1 MQSIAVLLLEMT
13 YQKKDKGSTQPHITV
28 AIKKMVRWLQAM
40 SENDPVAAKACAV
53 FQRILQ
59 GMAPI
64 LQAQANE
71 ILDRPVV
78 QPSQPNSQDYLHQRP
93 PPTLGTQS
101 SNPVLQHDFFDNT
114 GESSQAV
121 DPQYYQNQVNSD
133 MPNYTYDPT
142 MFPPGPAYPA
152 RAPFGNPFFTD
163 FDQNAPLA
171 DLDLQNVWAPLP
183 DGTAGFLQNWMDI
196 DPEQPPEQSEGGQ
209 GGGNTGA

>member
-28 AIKKMVRWLQAM
+28 AIKKMVRWLRAM

-64 LQAQANE
+64 LQAQAND
-71 ILDRPVV
+71 ILDRPTVPLTKPDT
-78 QPSQPNSQDYLHQRP
+78 QSYLDQQP
-93 PPTLGTQS
+93 PPAFDS
-101 SNPVLQHDFFDNT
+101 EPSNPAPLPDFFDNT
-114 GESSQAV
+114 GELSQAA
-121 DPQYYQNQVNSD
+121 DPQYFQHQVND
-133 MPNYTYDPT
+133 DIPDYTYDRN
-142 MFPPGPAYPA
+142 MLPPGPAYPA

-171 DLDLQNVWAPLP
+171 DLQNVWAPLP
-183 DGTAGFLQNWMDI
+183 DGPGGFDPNWMDM
-196 DPEQPPEQSEGGQ
+196 DPSPPPEQSGS
-209 GGGNTGA
+209 GGGGGYTGA